1 MVFYTPLVHRKIA
14 AFASGCESLAASRW
28 LMPVDGSRPAFLR
41 ACKLMTRSLH
51 RAGPFVIGIP
61 EVGWV
66 GVFGMMDFA
75 ICLRQRK
82 WPGEWEVD

>member
-1 MVFYTPLVHRKIA
+1 
-14 AFASGCESLAASRW
+14 
-28 LMPVDGSRPAFLR
+28 
-41 ACKLMTRSLH
+41 LH

-75 ICLRQRK
+75 ICLRQREAGLAK
-82 WPGEWEVD
+82 GNGPGNGQGSGLI